1 MISNHKKGSFSGIL
15 CLPVTPFTRN
25 DDVDEEGLRR
35 IVEIIIRDGADGL
48 VPTGA
53 TGEFPYLLHDERKDI
68 WEIVLDQTNGRIP
81 VLAGTGAIST
91 KEAGM
96 FTVQAKDA
104 GCDGVM
110 LPHPLLTQTTD
121 EETYSYFESIASKVD
136 IPILVIKTRAS
147 VAQYLRY
154 W

>member
-1 MISNHKKGSFSGIL
+1 MKKDSFSGIL

-25 DDVDEEGLRR
+25 DDVDEENLRQ
-35 IVEIIIRDGADGL
+35 IIEIIIQDGADGL

-53 TGEFPYLLHDERKDI
+53 TGEFPYLLHDERKKI

-96 FTVQAKDA
+96 FTAEAKDV

-110 LPHPLLTQTTD
+110 LSHPLLTQTTD
-121 EETYSYFESIASKVD
+121 EETYGYFESIASKVD
-136 IPILVIKTRAS
+136 IPILVYNNPFIGRS
-147 VAQYLRY
+147 MSPMLIR
-154 W
+154 